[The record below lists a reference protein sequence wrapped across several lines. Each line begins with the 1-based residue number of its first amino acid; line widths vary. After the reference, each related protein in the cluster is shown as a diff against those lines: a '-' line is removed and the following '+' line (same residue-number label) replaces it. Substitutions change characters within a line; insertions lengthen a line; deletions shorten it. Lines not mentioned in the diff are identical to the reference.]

1 MVLAY
6 TVWNKRVHEFPD
18 IMNLKKRNLM
28 HGMFVYISSTKNLK
42 ASHKKTTTIH
52 SIFIYVTHD
61 FGYPYAAEW
70 LPTVPAYYFNPKP

>member
-1 MVLAY
+1 
-6 TVWNKRVHEFPD
+6 
-18 IMNLKKRNLM
+18 M
-28 HGMFVYISSTKNLK
+28 HGMFVYITSTKSLK